1 VSEPTPPKP
10 EAPNDGDML
19 AFASMGLTV
28 AVVIGGFL
36 ALGIWLDS
44 VWKCS
49 PALLFVGLVLG
60 IVVGALTIFSNVKQ
74 RL

>member
-1 VSEPTPPKP
+1 
-10 EAPNDGDML
+10 
-19 AFASMGLTV
+19 MGLTV

-49 PALLFVGLVLG
+49 PALLFVGLILG
-60 IVVGALTIFSNVKQ
+60 VIVGALTIISNIKQ

>member
-1 VSEPTPPKP
+1 VSEQEPQKQDTP
-10 EAPNDGDML
+10 DGGDML

-28 AVVIGGFL
+28 AVVVGGFL

-44 VWKCS
+44 VWKCT
-49 PALLFVGLVLG
+49 PVMLFVGLVVGL
-60 IVVGALTIFSNVKQ
+60 VVGALVIVSNVKQ

>member
-1 VSEPTPPKP
+1 MSEQDPHTDD
-10 EAPNDGDML
+10 APNGGDL
-19 AFASMGLTV
+19 AAFASMGLTV
-28 AVVIGGFL
+28 AVVVGLFL

-49 PALLFVGLVLG
+49 PAMLFVGLVLG
-60 IVVGALTIFSNVKQ
+60 LIVGALVIVSNVKQ